1 MKPDCIVL
9 DEPTAM
15 LDPKGRREVLETVHK
30 LNKEEGITIV
40 FITHFMEEAVTADRV
55 VVMKNGV
62 KLHDGTPRE
71 IFSHVDTLKELGL
84 DVPVASEIAF
94 KLNAKGYE
102 VGNSIINNEEL
113 AEGLKSSKLADQLV
127 NSNHV
132 AAKVEEVPASELTT
146 DARGEGSH

>member
-1 MKPDCIVL
+1 M
-9 DEPTAM
+9 
-15 LDPKGRREVLETVHK
+15 
-30 LNKEEGITIV
+30 
-40 FITHFMEEAVTADRV
+40 
-55 VVMKNGV
+55 
-62 KLHDGTPRE
+62 
-71 IFSHVDTLKELGL
+71 KELGL

-132 AAKVEEVPASELTT
+132 ATKVKVVHTSELTT

>member
-1 MKPDCIVL
+1 M
-9 DEPTAM
+9 
-15 LDPKGRREVLETVHK
+15 
-30 LNKEEGITIV
+30 
-40 FITHFMEEAVTADRV
+40 
-55 VVMKNGV
+55 
-62 KLHDGTPRE
+62 
-71 IFSHVDTLKELGL
+71 KELGL

-132 AAKVEEVPASELTT
+132 ATKVEVVHTSELTT
-146 DARGEGSH
+146 DARGEDLTNGDCIR